1 MSESRIE
8 PLLTLA
14 LNVDDREEQVA
25 MTFGRA
31 FSNHTHH
38 SILDWNFDH
47 GSMGYVLCLP
57 FHRMVEVHVMQPF
70 RWTV

>member
-38 SILDWNFDH
+38 
-47 GSMGYVLCLP
+47 
-57 FHRMVEVHVMQPF
+57 RMVEVHVMQPF
-70 RWTV
+70 RFREAA